1 MNNTR
6 YNERYNDGITR
17 AVGVEW
23 NAYQEGADTLK
34 SKPPSLPPL
43 ESGNGEIANAA
54 GWLDVLPPQADC
66 LRDYQAE
73 QVGHVAEA
81 MRQGFRRI
89 LVQGATGSGKTHVIA
104 TIVLAAFM
112 AGLRVLILA
121 TRTRLVKQ
129 LHERLN
135 AFDTPHGVIAN
146 PLPEL
151 RNYSALVQ
159 IASVDTLHR
168 RAVVNE
174 HIPLPAADVVI
185 FDEAQ
190 LATADTRLGI
200 LDSYPE
206 AVRIGFTATPARKSG
221 RSLAAAFNVLIL
233 GRSIRELTA
242 AGVLVPLRIFNTP
255 VVTTKELRSVP
266 KDNDGDYQP
275 AALGDLLSRPK
286 LVGDVLENWLRIA
299 KGKRTLVFAVNKTHG
314 AALLADF
321 LRQGIRA
328 EMLTDQDEEAT
339 REEVIARLERG
350 ETHIVVNC
358 FLLSYGADIPAVE
371 CIVLAR
377 PTRSLTMFLQMVGRG
392 LRPSPETGKH
402 TCILIDHGRCC
413 EYLGLPQSD
422 FGWNLDDTR
431 NASREASERAKSAAE
446 TMRTCP
452 ECTAIWLTSEQG
464 NACPECGWKPLP
476 KSKPIAAQDADLEEM
491 ADVEDQPTSNDQ
503 RVTCFYREACG
514 YFARRN
520 PDKWMEKPKSVR
532 WRAWCETRAKFRF
545 AETEKKPGHY
555 WDLSPFGPSVEVSGW
570 LQHRII
576 KFARSR
582 AKAAA

>member
-1 MNNTR
+1 MSDLTP
-6 YNERYNDGITR
+6 G
-17 AVGVEW
+17 
-23 NAYQEGADTLK
+23 L
-34 SKPPSLPPL
+34 PS
-43 ESGNGEIANAA
+43 
-54 GWLDVLPPQADC
+54 WLDVLPPQADC

-81 MRQGFRRI
+81 MQQGYKRI

-104 TIVLAAFM
+104 TIVLAAFL

-121 TRTRLVKQ
+121 TRTRLVRQ

-151 RNYSALVQ
+151 RNYSARVQ

-168 RAVVNE
+168 RAIVNE
-174 HIPLPAADVVI
+174 HIPLPGADVVI
-185 FDEAQ
+185 FDEAH
-190 LATADTRLGI
+190 LSTADTRIGI
-200 LDSYPE
+200 LDSYPD

-221 RSLAAAFNVLIL
+221 RSLGAAFDVLIL

-242 AGVLVPLRIFNTP
+242 ARVLVPLRIFNSP

-266 KDNDGDYQP
+266 KDNDGDYQS
-275 AALGDLLSRPK
+275 AALGELLSRPK
-286 LVGDVLENWLRIA
+286 LIGDVLENWLRIA

-321 LRQGIRA
+321 LRQGIKA

-350 ETHIVVNC
+350 DTHILINC

-392 LRPSPETGKH
+392 LRPSPETGKRD
-402 TCILIDHGRCC
+402 CILIDHGHVV
-413 EYLGLPQSD
+413 ENLGLPQSD
-422 FGWNLDDTR
+422 FGWNLDDKR
-431 NASREASERAKSAAE
+431 NASREAAERTKSAAE
-446 TMRTCP
+446 PMRTCP
-452 ECTAIWLTSEQG
+452 ECTAIWMTSEQG
-464 NACPECGWKPLP
+464 NACPECGWKPAP
-476 KSKPIAAQDADLEEM
+476 KSKPITARDADLEEM
-491 ADVEDQPTSNDQ
+491 ADAQDQPTPLDD
-503 RVTCFYREACG
+503 RVICWYREACG
-514 YFARRN
+514 DFAKRN
-520 PDKWMEKPKSVR
+520 PDKWMATPKKVR
-532 WRAWCETRAKFRF
+532 WGAWCETRAKFRM
-545 AETEKKPGHY
+545 AETVKKPGPY
-555 WDLSPFGPSVEVSGW
+555 WDLTPFAPSAEVAGW
-570 LQHRII
+570 LHHRRI
-576 KFARSR
+576 KFSRSR
-582 AKAAA
+582 PRAPA

>member
-1 MNNTR
+1 VIGQAR
-6 YNERYNDGITR
+6 EALSLG
-17 AVGVEW
+17 
-23 NAYQEGADTLK
+23 
-34 SKPPSLPPL
+34 KPP
-43 ESGNGEIANAA
+43 ATAA
-54 GWLDVLPPQADC
+54 VPDATDMDMVPTGWLDVLPPQADC
-66 LRDYQAE
+66 LRDYQRE
-73 QVGHVAEA
+73 QVGHVAQA

-121 TRTRLVKQ
+121 TRTRLVRQ

-146 PLPEL
+146 PLPDL

-174 HIPLPAADVVI
+174 HIPLPGADVVI
-185 FDEAQ
+185 FDEAH

-206 AVRIGFTATPARKSG
+206 ALRIGFTATPARKSG
-221 RSLAAAFNVLIL
+221 RSLRAAFDVLIV

-242 AGVLVPLRIFNTP
+242 AGTLVPLRIFNTP
-255 VVTTKELRSVP
+255 VVTAKELRSVP
-266 KDNDGDYQP
+266 NGNDGDYQP
-275 AALGDLLSRPK
+275 QALGELLSKPK

-299 KGKRTLVFAVNKTHG
+299 KDKRTLLFCVNKTHG

-328 EMLTDQDEEAT
+328 EMLTAEDEEDT
-339 REEVIARLERG
+339 REQAIARLERG
-350 ETHIVVNC
+350 ETHVLVNC
-358 FLLSYGADIPAVE
+358 FLFSVGTDIPAVE
-371 CIVLAR
+371 CVVLAR

-392 LRPSPETGKH
+392 LRPSPETAKRDC
-402 TCILIDHGRCC
+402 TLIDHGHVV
-413 EYLGLPQSD
+413 ENLGLPQSD

-431 NASREASERAKSAAE
+431 NASREATQRAKSVAE
-446 TMRTCP
+446 AMRTCC
-452 ECTAIWLTSEQG
+452 ECSAIWLTSEQG
-464 NACPECGWKPLP
+464 HACPECGWKPLP
-476 KSKPIAAQDADLEEM
+476 KSKRIEAQEADLEEM
-491 ADVEDQPTSNDQ
+491 ADVREQPAPHDQ
-503 RVTCFYREACG
+503 RVMCFYREACG
-514 YFARRN
+514 WYARRW
-520 PDKWMEKPKSVR
+520 PDRWMQKPKSGR
-532 WRAWCETRAKFRF
+532 WWAWVQTQAKFRF
-545 AETEKKPGHY
+545 AETVKKPGQF
-555 WDLSPFGPSVEVSGW
+555 WELSPFTPSAEVSGW

-576 KFARSR
+576 KFARAP
-582 AKAAA
+582 AKVAA

>member
-1 MNNTR
+1 MTQ
-6 YNERYNDGITR
+6 DD
-17 AVGVEW
+17 AF
-23 NAYQEGADTLK
+23 L
-34 SKPPSLPPL
+34 
-43 ESGNGEIANAA
+43 GEHPVVSDPVPI
-54 GWLDVLPPQADC
+54 GWLDVLPPHAEC
-66 LRDYQAE
+66 LRDYQRE
-73 QVGHVAEA
+73 QVGDVAEA
-81 MRQGFRRI
+81 MRQGHRRI
-89 LVQGATGSGKTHVIA
+89 LMQGATGSGKTHVIA
-104 TIVLAAFM
+104 TIVLAAFL

-121 TRTRLVKQ
+121 TRTRLVRQ

-151 RNYSALVQ
+151 RNYSARVQ

-174 HIPLPAADVVI
+174 HIPLPGADLVL
-185 FDEAQ
+185 FDEAH
-190 LATADTRLGI
+190 LSTADTRIGI

-221 RSLAAAFNVLIL
+221 RSLGVAFDVMIM

-255 VVTTKELRSVP
+255 VVSAKELRSVP

-275 AALGDLLSRPK
+275 AALGKLLSRPK
-286 LVGDVLENWLRIA
+286 LIGDVLENWLRIA

-321 LRQGIRA
+321 LRQGINA
-328 EMLTDQDEEAT
+328 EMLTDADEEAT
-339 REEVIARLERG
+339 REEVIDRLERG
-350 ETHIVVNC
+350 STHVVINC

-377 PTRSLTMFLQMVGRG
+377 PTRSLTMFLQTVGRG
-392 LRPSPETGKH
+392 LRPSLETGKSD
-402 TCILIDHGRCC
+402 CILIDHGHVV
-413 EYLGLPQSD
+413 ENLGLPQSD
-422 FGWNLDDTR
+422 FGWSLDDKR
-431 NASREASERAKSAAE
+431 NASREAGERAKSAAE
-446 TMRTCP
+446 AMRTCR
-452 ECTAIWLTSEQG
+452 ECSAIWLTSELG
-464 NACPECGWKPLP
+464 HACPECGWKPLP
-476 KSKPIAAQDADLEEM
+476 RSRPITAVDADLEEM
-491 ADVEDQPTSNDQ
+491 TDAEDSPTPQDK
-503 RVTCFYREACG
+503 RVVTFYREACG
-514 YFARRN
+514 YFARRT
-520 PDKWMEKPKSVR
+520 PEKWMDKQKSVR

-545 AETEKKPGHY
+545 DESTKKPGHY
-555 WDLSPFGPSVEVSGW
+555 WDLSPFGPSAEVSGW